1 MVLDLG
7 AWLESSVGVGPGLS
21 YEPKIVVESEAWLES
36 RVAVGPASLCEP
48 EVVAGVRYD
57 WSQGLG
63 LGEGSHVIQ
72 RL

>member
-7 AWLESSVGVGPGLS
+7 
-21 YEPKIVVESEAWLES
+21 AWLES

-63 LGEGSHVIQ
+63 LGEGSHVIL